1 MARTDGIASIIR
13 ARTARRQSDDGDR
26 LHPEGTVQH
35 FRKLRIITECQAPG
49 QVYVSSPTD
58 MTAAS
63 SRMSTASEISSGV
76 LPTLG
81 GKCWR

>member
-13 ARTARRQSDDGDR
+13 ACPARRQSDDGDR

-35 FRKLRIITECQAPG
+35 FRKLGIITECQAPG
-49 QVYVSSPTD
+49 QVYVSAPTD